1 MAQCAPT
8 LKRLSMELGGDAPFI
23 VFEDAD
29 VDAAVRGGNSS
40 FGWDWD
46 TGVAASVS
54 RACLTPPSRE
64 PRVPLPS

>member
-29 VDAAVRGGNSS
+29 IDAAVS
-40 FGWDWD
+40 
-46 TGVAASVS
+46 
-54 RACLTPPSRE
+54 
-64 PRVPLPS
+64 